1 MIAEVYPI
9 KRMPRRF
16 GVFDYEIP
24 AGMELVRGQFVYIPF
39 RTGEMMGVVA
49 RVKEGGGR
57 GIELKQV
64 RAIVPNLSLA
74 DAELGLLE
82 ALAFDLAQSVP
93 ALLHTALPRPVRES
107 ALRTRTTSGLSLTIP
122 AREAPSVT
130 LLTSHLGQRH
140 EAFVS
145 VPDLKRSAAIVATYA
160 REHADEPVMVLLP
173 NVRDVRLIA
182 GRLTKFDPLVVT
194 GEESDGDRFRA
205 WSSWRKRGGM
215 LVGTRTAAL
224 WTNPKTGAVFV
235 LRANHPN
242 HKQQDRNPRLN
253 ARDAARL
260 IAEQF
265 HARLIRMDVAPS
277 TDDVRTCA
285 AGSLL
290 GADWKPQTTV
300 LDMTT
305 ERIGSPHSFLAQT
318 TMRRIED
325 TLAARRRVICAYN
338 RKGVSRRLQCGDCQ
352 YRFPCPKC
360 DLGFVVY
367 QHVVRCHH
375 CGHTEPTPLSCPRC
389 RGKKLTPKGFGNR
402 TVAAALQALYPE
414 ATVSCIEKGSE
425 MVAGDRSDIL
435 VVTRHYLENVYDAFD
450 PPDVGL
456 VIDLDADLSLY
467 EPTYRATEQ
476 SLLGIEEWRGIAY
489 GCRADLLVQ
498 TEVPELFR
506 QLLTDPRRMLEDDLK
521 TREAYGQPPFRR
533 KMSVDIRT
541 DEPRERDIALRTLS
555 ERVASVAPKTSAV
568 QSDALELSVPPEE
581 EQTVLRAFST
591 LDDRYIIDT
600 RLLE

>member
-1 MIAEVYPI
+1 MIAEIYPI

-24 AGMELVRGQFVYIPF
+24 EGMELARGQFVRIPF
-39 RTGEMMGVVA
+39 RAGEMTGVVA

-57 GIELKQV
+57 GIELKRV
-64 RAIVPNLSLA
+64 RSVLADLSLS
-74 DAELGLLE
+74 DQELGLLE
-82 ALAFDLAQSVP
+82 TFAADLAQSVP
-93 ALLHTALPRPVRES
+93 ALLHAAIPRPIRGS
-107 ALRTRTTSGLSLTIP
+107 ALRTRLTSGLALTIP
-122 AREAPSVT
+122 AREAPFVSRIT
-130 LLTSHLGQRH
+130 AHLNERH

-145 VPDLKRSAAIVATYA
+145 VPDLKRSAAVVATYA

-194 GEESDGDRFRA
+194 GEESDGDRYRA
-205 WSSWRKRGGM
+205 WSAWRRRGGM
-215 LVGTRTAAL
+215 LIGTRTAAL
-224 WTNPKTGAVFV
+224 WTNPATGAVFV
-235 LRANHPN
+235 LRSGHPN
-242 HKQQDRNPRLN
+242 HKQQDRNPRLH

-260 IAEQF
+260 VADRF
-265 HARLIRMDVAPS
+265 HARLIRLDVAPS
-277 TDDVRTCA
+277 TDDVRACA

-290 GADWKPQTTV
+290 GADWIPQTTV

-305 ERIGSPHSFLAQT
+305 ERIGSPHPFLAQT
-318 TMRRIED
+318 TVRRIED

-338 RKGVSRRLQCGDCQ
+338 RKGVSRRLQCADCQ

-360 DLGFVVY
+360 NLGFVVY

-375 CGHTEPTPLSCPRC
+375 CGHTEPMPLSCPNC
-389 RGKKLTPKGFGNR
+389 RGKRLSPKGFGNR

-414 ATVSCIEKGSE
+414 ATVACIEKGSE
-425 MVAGDRSDIL
+425 SDADAHSDIL
-435 VVTRHYLENVYDAFD
+435 VVTRHYLENVYDPFD

-456 VIDLDADLSLY
+456 VVDLDADLPLY

-476 SLLGIEEWRGIAY
+476 TLLGIEEWRGIAY

-498 TEVPELFR
+498 TEVPDLFR
-506 QLLTDPRRMLEDDLK
+506 QLLLEPRRMLEEDVRS
-521 TREAYGQPPFRR
+521 REAYGQPPFRR

-541 DEPRERDIALRTLS
+541 DEPREREIALRTLS
-555 ERVASVAPKTSAV
+555 ERVAAVAPNTACV
-568 QSDALELSVPPEE
+568 QSDTLELSVPPEE
-581 EQTVLRAFST
+581 EQAVLRAFSS
-591 LDDRYIIDT
+591 LDDRFVIDT